1 MSKHSLQR
9 ETEVLAQHLEQIL
22 MIDQWGELE
31 VKTAAQ
37 SDLIRT
43 LLSMH
48 QATHDEGQSVTCNPP
63 SDIEDTASYT
73 ENAEQNVQPICTD
86 AKTFP
91 FAGEKVCALNQ
102 FIDATSD
109 EDVSRGNSVNE
120 NDSTINK
127 TSVVDFEDAAQSISM
142 SFSTVD
148 SIGKVLKFG
157 TCQQASMLVSFS
169 SVIFVDSVVVAFH
182 LHLPF
187 Q

>member
-1 MSKHSLQR
+1 MPKHSLQR

-63 SDIEDTASYT
+63 SDIEDIASYT
-73 ENAEQNVQPICTD
+73 ENAEQNVPPICTD

-102 FIDATSD
+102 FINAPS
-109 EDVSRGNSVNE
+109 VHVRRGNSVNE
-120 NDSTINK
+120 NDNTINK
-127 TSVVDFEDAAQSISM
+127 TSVVDFEDAAKYKYAIQYCG
-142 SFSTVD
+142 FD
-148 SIGKVLKFG
+148 WKVLKFG
-157 TCQQASMLVSFS
+157 TCQQASMLVQFL
-169 SVIFVDSVVVAFH
+169 VVDSVVVAFH